1 MLSKYKEDMNK
12 FIMILAKPFMKF
24 PPDLLTVIGLIFP
37 MIFFYF
43 MYKEQYLFALISFVG
58 VAFDTLDG
66 AVARSTGKV
75 SKFGGVLDSTFDRVS
90 DAIYLSA
97 FYFGGL
103 VRIELVL
110 IVLVLS
116 YMISY
121 IRSRAELAAKGEF
134 VLNVG
139 IMERTERTL
148 LLVLAL
154 GLEIVGYEW
163 AEYVFVL
170 LAVLCLVTVVQRLMV
185 ARERL
190 MERN

>member
-1 MLSKYKEDMNK
+1 MLSQYKEDMNK

-43 MYKEQYLFALISFVG
+43 MYTQQYLFALISFVG

-75 SKFGGVLDSTFDRVS
+75 TKFGSVLDSTFDRVS

-103 VRIELVL
+103 VRIELVI

-148 LLVLAL
+148 LLFLAL
-154 GLEIVGYEW
+154 GLEILGYEW

-190 MERN
+190 MGMN